1 MTRSEL
7 IAALG
12 KASKP
17 SRELDGYIYMLTLPA
32 SRRRPVSWEVTPE
45 GMIWAWTQ
53 NPPHAP
59 GTGGWW
65 ATPPEYTASIDAALT
80 LVPDNA
86 FWSLSV
92 PKQPDMSGKRYWAS
106 LHAGKPGARGAT
118 PALALCIAALQA
130 MEATDDRR

>member
-1 MTRSEL
+1 MTQSEL
-7 IAALG
+7 IAALE
-12 KASKP
+12 KATGP
-17 SRELDGYIYMLTLPA
+17 SRDLDEQIADAFLP
-32 SRRRPVSWEVTPE
+32 SGWL
-45 GMIWAWTQ
+45 
-53 NPPHAP
+53 AP
-59 GTGGWW
+59 RF
-65 ATPPEYTASIDAALT
+65 TASIDAALT

-118 PALALCIAALQA
+118 PAIALCIAALKA